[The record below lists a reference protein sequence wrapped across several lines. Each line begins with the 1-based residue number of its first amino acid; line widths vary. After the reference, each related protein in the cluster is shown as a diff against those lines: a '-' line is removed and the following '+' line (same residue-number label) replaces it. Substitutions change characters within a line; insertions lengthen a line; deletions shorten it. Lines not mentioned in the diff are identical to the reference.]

1 VNVSEL
7 AERLEMEEGEFLELT
22 DIFLER
28 SFSDLKELRSAI
40 RKGDSGKAMR
50 ATHSIK
56 GASVNLRFTEIF
68 EAAKSMEMDANENYL
83 DALSGSVDSILE
95 KLDRISEYL
104 WAREFGS
111 SASR

>member
-22 DIFLER
+22 DIFLEK
-28 SFSDLKELRSAI
+28 SLSDLKDLRSAI
-40 RKGDSGKAMR
+40 GTGDSGE
-50 ATHSIK
+50 ATRNAHSIK
-56 GASVNLRFTEIF
+56 GASVNLGFMEVF
-68 EAAKSMEMDANENYL
+68 EAAKGTEMDARENRL
-83 DALSGSVDSILE
+83 DALAGSVDSILE
-95 KLDRISEYL
+95 KLDRISEYR